1 MSTKKCPFC
10 AEEIQSEAVKCRFC
24 GSMLS
29 APPVAPPL
37 ALDAMPVAPAG
48 RAAGAHAGPAAHAA
62 GGAAAAPGALP
73 HEQMRVLYEG
83 SPSSLAFFS
92 AYAISALLVLG
103 GIALTILLYVKL
115 HADYGFAPLGGVLV
129 VVGGVAY
136 YFVTTFRR
144 KSTRI
149 RITTQTLDIER
160 GLFSRTITTLQ
171 LWRVR
176 DIDFSQTIF
185 ERLCGIS
192 EIKILSH
199 DAANPQLLLRGLP
212 GSKQLFLD
220 LRDAIALSRQGRNVI
235 GMVD

>member
-37 ALDAMPVAPAG
+37 ALDSMPVAPAG
-48 RAAGAHAGPAAHAA
+48 RAPAAHAL
-62 GGAAAAPGALP
+62 GEAAAAAGSA
-73 HEQMRVLYEG
+73 HDAMRVLYEG
-83 SPSSLAFFS
+83 SPSSLAFFG
-92 AYAISALLVLG
+92 AYAISALLLLG
-103 GIALTILLYVKL
+103 GIALTVLLYLKL
-115 HADYGFAPLGGVLV
+115 HADYAFAPVGGVLV
-129 VVGGVAY
+129 VIGGVAY

-149 RITTQTLDIER
+149 RITTQTIDIER

-176 DIDFSQTIF
+176 DIDFAQSIF

-192 EIKILSH
+192 QIKILAH
-199 DAANPQLLLRGLP
+199 DAENPQLLLRGLP
-212 GSKQLFLD
+212 GSKQLFLE

>member
-37 ALDAMPVAPAG
+37 ALDAMPMAPAG
-48 RAAGAHAGPAAHAA
+48 RAPAAPAVGAGAAAA
-62 GGAAAAPGALP
+62 GGAA
-73 HEQMRVLYEG
+73 HDQMRVLYEG

-92 AYAISALLVLG
+92 AYAISTLLVLG
-103 GIALTILLYVKL
+103 GIALTVLLYVKL
-115 HADYGFAPLGGVLV
+115 HADYAFAPLGGVLV
-129 VVGGVAY
+129 VIGGVAY

-176 DIDFSQTIF
+176 DIDFSQSIF
-185 ERLCGIS
+185 ERVCGIS
-192 EIKILSH
+192 QIKILSH
-199 DAANPQLLLRGLP
+199 DAENPQLLLRGLP